1 MILLET
7 KNLTKRYPNFIL
19 NEVSLS
25 LESGK
30 ILGLVGKNGAGKS
43 TFIKCLLHLVRPDDG
58 TITMF
63 GKDFL
68 KNETESK
75 SKLGV
80 VLGGIDCYLNE
91 TLNALTETTR
101 RFYPEWND
109 RRYRNYLNMFDLDPS
124 KKVKELSSGMR
135 VKYLIALA
143 LSHNAK
149 LFIFDEPTSGL
160 DPVSR
165 NDLLV
170 LFRELVK
177 DGTRSVLF
185 STHITSDLEKCADE
199 IAYLHDG
206 NLIANTLKSDFSTA
220 FPHLLKDGETELPI
234 EEIMIRTERSNYDFT
249 ACL

>member
-7 KNLTKRYPNFIL
+7 KNLTKRYPNFLL
-19 NEVSLS
+19 NEVSLA

-43 TFIKCLLHLVRPDDG
+43 TFLKCLLSLVKPNDG

-63 GKDFL
+63 GKDFK
-68 KNETESK
+68 KNETELK

-91 TLNALTETTR
+91 TLNALTETTK

-109 RRYRNYLNMFDLDPS
+109 RRYQNYLDMFDLDPS

-143 LSHNAK
+143 LSHNAQ
-149 LFIFDEPTSGL
+149 LFLFDEPTSGL

-185 STHITSDLEKCADE
+185 STHITSDLEKCADD
-199 IAYLHDG
+199 IAYLHNG
-206 NLIANTLKSDFSTA
+206 NLIANTSKSEFPKA
-220 FPHLLKDGETELPI
+220 FPHLLTDGEAELSI

-249 ACL
+249 TAL